1 MMLYSRQY
9 QILYYFPIMFLSLE
23 YLNSNEQYR
32 TQFRY
37 KILNGI
43 FIAYLLFICIDR
55 GRPVKFYLNIEL
67 VINSIEHVLLGFI
80 ICIKIAVYYLLLKR
94 KLILKRNELIWIAI
108 GFNIIGFLNEFF
120 QNWYKHQSLWKLN
133 FDSQKDIVMNII
145 GTILFIVFYKKIN
158 KSIHS

>member
-80 ICIKIAVYYLLLKR
+80 ICIKIAVYYLLLKK
-94 KLILKRNELIWIAI
+94 KLLLKRNELIGIAI
-108 GFNIIGFLNEFF
+108 SFNIVGFLNEFF
-120 QNWYKHQSLWKLN
+120 QNWYKHQPLWKLS
-133 FDSQKDIVMNII
+133 FDSQKDILMNII